1 MDLDQVKQFVPFMWM
16 FSQQIPPQRPGI
28 TRLIEQSFVGIIAG
42 VASAWGTLYI
52 QQGKIEQQIIDMQV
66 QVDRVSRNEAANL
79 ALLQAQM
86 AAIQQALYN
95 RRGQ

>member
-1 MDLDQVKQFVPFMWM
+1 MDLDQVKQFVPFMWL
-16 FSQQIPPQRPGI
+16 FSQQIPPERPAL
-28 TRLIEQSFVGIIAG
+28 TRLIEQSFVGILAG

-66 QVDRVSRNEAANL
+66 QLDHVASNEAANI